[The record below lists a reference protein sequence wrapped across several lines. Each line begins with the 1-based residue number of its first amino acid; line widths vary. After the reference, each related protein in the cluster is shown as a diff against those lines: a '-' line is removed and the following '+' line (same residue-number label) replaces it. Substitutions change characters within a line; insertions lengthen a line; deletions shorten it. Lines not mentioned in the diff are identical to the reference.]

1 MKRRDSS
8 GPDDHVG
15 PNVGPTQRQLRV
27 GEELRHALVHTIERA
42 HFRDPD
48 LMGVSITITEVRVS
62 PDLKNATVFVTRLGG
77 EQVDDLVAALKRAGP
92 YLRGQIAKAVKLR
105 VVPVLSF
112 AADTSFDYASYIN
125 NILHR
130 PDVSRDLA
138 AEGEADE
145 DVPSEDEADLDEN
158 QDGGTSVEK
167 P

>member
-8 GPDDHVG
+8 GPEDI
-15 PNVGPTQRQLRV
+15 GPTQRQLRV
-27 GEELRHALVHTIERA
+27 GEELRHALVHTIDRA

-62 PDLKNATVFVTRLGG
+62 PDLKNATAFVTRLGG
-77 EQVDDLVAALKRAGP
+77 ENVDNLVAALKRAAP

-105 VVPVLSF
+105 VVPMLSF

-125 NILHR
+125 NILHS

-138 AEGEADE
+138 ADEAVD
-145 DVPSEDEADLDEN
+145 SDEADDE
-158 QDGGTSVEK
+158 DGGDAVEK

>member
-1 MKRRDSS
+1 MKRRDSA
-8 GPDDHVG
+8 GPDKI
-15 PNVGPTQRQLRV
+15 GPTQRQLRV
-27 GEELRHALVHTIERA
+27 GEELRHALVQTIDRA

-62 PDLKNATVFVTRLGG
+62 PDLKNATAFVTRLGG
-77 EQVDDLVAALKRAGP
+77 ENVDPLVAALKRAGP

-112 AADTSFDYASYIN
+112 EADLSFDYASYIN
-125 NILHR
+125 SILHS

-138 AEGEADE
+138 PEDAE
-145 DVPSEDEADLDEN
+145 SEDGADLDEN
-158 QDGGTSVEK
+158 PDGGPSAEK

>member
-1 MKRRDSS
+1 MKRRDSG
-8 GPDDHVG
+8 GPDKI
-15 PNVGPTQRQLRV
+15 GPTQRQLRV
-27 GEELRHALVHTIERA
+27 GEELRHALVQTIERA

-62 PDLKNATVFVTRLGG
+62 PDLKNATAYVTRLGG
-77 EQVDDLVAALKRAGP
+77 ENVDSLVAALKRAGP

-112 AADTSFDYASYIN
+112 EADLSFDYASYIN
-125 NILHR
+125 SILHR

-138 AEGEADE
+138 PGDDAAD
-145 DVPSEDEADLDEN
+145 PDEN
-158 QDGGTSVEK
+158 QDGGAAAEK

>member
-1 MKRRDSS
+1 MKRRDSA
-8 GPDDHVG
+8 GPDKI
-15 PNVGPTQRQLRV
+15 GPTQRQLRV
-27 GEELRHALVHTIERA
+27 GEELRHALVQTIDRA

-62 PDLKNATVFVTRLGG
+62 PDLKNATAFVTRLGG
-77 EQVDDLVAALKRAGP
+77 ENVDTLVAALKRAGP

-112 AADTSFDYASYIN
+112 EADLSFDYASYIN
-125 NILHR
+125 NILHS

-138 AEGEADE
+138 AAGEPDD
-145 DVPSEDEADLDEN
+145 DVADLDEN
-158 QDGGTSVEK
+158 QDGGTPAEK